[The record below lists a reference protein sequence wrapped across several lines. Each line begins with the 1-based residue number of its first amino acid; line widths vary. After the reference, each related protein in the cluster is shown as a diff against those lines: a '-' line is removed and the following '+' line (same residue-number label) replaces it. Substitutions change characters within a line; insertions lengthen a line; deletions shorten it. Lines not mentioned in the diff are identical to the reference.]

1 MKHLKQEPS
10 SHFYALPN
18 HTLCCSSGPDRKP
31 YKNIQMFLVFY
42 PLVMSFDSL
51 FGFVLVFGENMS
63 TYTHVLSILSFPI
76 SSKPYKYILIVI
88 NSDSS
93 VV

>member
-10 SHFYALPN
+10 SHFNALLN
-18 HTLCCSSGPDRKP
+18 YTVCCSSGPDRKP
-31 YKNIQMFLVFY
+31 YKNISTFLVFY

-51 FGFVLVFGENMS
+51 FGFILVFGENMS
-63 TYTHVLSILSFPI
+63 TYTHVLSILSFPM
-76 SSKPYKYILIVI
+76 SYKYILIVL

-93 VV
+93 VCRG